1 MKQKMVIA
9 LGLVVL
15 AIFTFVPSPA
25 MAMSGNANYGWFG
38 WGFGQNTAW
47 DQTLTASYRFVVLL
61 NMNSE
66 AVLDR
71 ETGLVWEQSPSTDTF
86 NFIGAQFRCNELSKG
101 NRMGWRVPTLQE
113 LASLVDLSQSSHL
126 PSGHPF
132 SNVQLGAYWSATA
145 GEGDPTSAWFV
156 NFQVAMNT
164 TGKTGKVLIT
174 YVWCVRGGQ
183 GVDPQ

>member
-1 MKQKMVIA
+1 MKQKLLIVLVLIVLGMVA
-9 LGLVVL
+9 F
-15 AIFTFVPSPA
+15 AASPA
-25 MAMSGNANYGWFG
+25 TAINGYGWSPYQPS
-38 WGFGQNTAW
+38 WA
-47 DQTLTASYRFVVLL
+47 QTLPAFTRFVVLL

-66 AVLDR
+66 AVLDK
-71 ETGLVWEQSPSTDTF
+71 ETGLVWEKAPSSDTF

-126 PSGHPF
+126 PIGHPF
-132 SNVQLGAYWSATA
+132 SNVQLGAYWSATT
-145 GEGDPTSAWFV
+145 GEGDPTSAWLV
-156 NFQVAMNT
+156 NFQVGFNT
-164 TGKTGKVLIT
+164 TCKTGKSLIT